1 MPGAV
6 RMIFPAMGTVNSI
19 SIFDAGQQG
28 AAISARDLVMRL
40 ERYLSLFRPESE
52 LSRFNALPG
61 GTWMPVS
68 EDTFALFCA
77 SVHYG
82 RITDGAFDVT
92 AGPLTALWRDA
103 IKEQRIPA
111 DSDIISRKRLVD
123 YKAISLDDGQGRVR
137 LRCDGQSV
145 DFGGIAKG
153 YAADRVFDI
162 MHKSAVQN
170 AVINFG
176 GTVGV
181 LGKAQLI
188 GIQHPCRPTG
198 EPMGTLTLQNAF
210 AVTSG
215 GYERGFTVNGER
227 YHHIIDPRSG
237 MPSQC
242 GLLSVTL
249 VGEEAAALD
258 ALATAVFVLGAER
271 SLPLLRSMKIE
282 ALFVTAE
289 GAVLVTPGL
298 EKSFRL
304 LDQKGA

>member
-111 DSDIISRKRLVD
+111 DSEIISRKRLVD

-137 LRCDGQSV
+137 LRCDGQSGLSPEAISKMDWLCDNV
-145 DFGGIAKG
+145 DGTIPA
-153 YAADRVFDI
+153 FD
-162 MHKSAVQN
+162 
-170 AVINFG
+170 
-176 GTVGV
+176 
-181 LGKAQLI
+181 
-188 GIQHPCRPTG
+188 
-198 EPMGTLTLQNAF
+198 E
-210 AVTSG
+210 
-215 GYERGFTVNGER
+215 
-227 YHHIIDPRSG
+227 
-237 MPSQC
+237 
-242 GLLSVTL
+242 LLP
-249 VGEEAAALD
+249 
-258 ALATAVFVLGAER
+258 GARE
-271 SLPLLRSMKIE
+271 M
-282 ALFVTAE
+282 V
-289 GAVLVTPGL
+289 
-298 EKSFRL
+298 RL
-304 LDQKGA
+304 LGLYRDELPTVKEEKQL